1 MQREPP
7 VDQTRLWLRYSSEDL
22 RAASYVLQAKPP
34 FVEDALFHCQ
44 QAVEKAFK
52 AFLTWHDHPFRRT
65 HSIEEVGEQCL
76 LIDNSLRS
84 VVDAA
89 APLTGYAW
97 KFRYPRRAGG
107 TVRGRGSTGVGCRA
121 DGARLYP

>member
-7 VDQTRLWLRYSSEDL
+7 ADQTRLWLRYSAEDL
-22 RAASYVLQAKPP
+22 RAASYVLQANPP

-44 QAVEKAFK
+44 QAAEKAFK
-52 AFLTWHDHPFRRT
+52 AFLTWHDQPFRRT

-76 LIDNSLRS
+76 LIDDSLRT

-89 APLTGYAW
+89 APLTG
-97 KFRYPRRAGG
+97 
-107 TVRGRGSTGVGCRA
+107 
-121 DGARLYP
+121 